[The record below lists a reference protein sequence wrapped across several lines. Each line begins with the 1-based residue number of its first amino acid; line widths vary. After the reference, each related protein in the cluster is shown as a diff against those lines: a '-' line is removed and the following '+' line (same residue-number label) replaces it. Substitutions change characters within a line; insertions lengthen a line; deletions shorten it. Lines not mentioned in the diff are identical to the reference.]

1 MNAFTRIA
9 VALLSIGSLAYVPAA
24 DAAPPVETPLFE
36 QFQDI
41 NPCTGELITL
51 TFTGVAVIHEVG
63 DMFHLRGYGQVIT
76 SDGYSGTFNRTFF
89 FKGDQVATLRFH
101 DMEVNSVTGQ
111 RVVVSVIVHMT
122 IVDGIVRSDLTH
134 FSGPRCVG
142 RPSP

>member
-1 MNAFTRIA
+1 MNAFTTVA
-9 VALLSIGSLAYVPAA
+9 VAIVLFTGSLASTAA
-24 DAAPPVETPLFE
+24 QAAAPIETPLFE

-51 TFTGVAVIHEVG
+51 TFTGVAVIHEIG
-63 DMFHLRGYGQVIT
+63 DLFHLRGYGDVVT
-76 SDGYSGTFNRTFF
+76 SDGYFGAFNRTFV

-101 DMEVNSVTGQ
+101 DMEVNNVTGQ
-111 RVVVSVIVHMT
+111 RVVVTVIVHMT
-122 IVDGIVRSDLTH
+122 VVDGQVTSDVTH

>member
-1 MNAFTRIA
+1 MNTFTTTTW
-9 VALLSIGSLAYVPAA
+9 ALVSIGSLTCVFAA

-36 QFQDI
+36 QFQDV

-63 DMFHLRGYGQVIT
+63 DRFHLRGSGEVVT
-76 SDGYSGTFNRTFF
+76 SDGYTGTFNRTFF

-122 IVDGIVRSDLTH
+122 IVDGVVRSDVTH